1 MGSETELK
9 LGLLPEYSEEVA
21 ALPLLEQLSYAK
33 PERRTL
39 TNIYYDTPAQDLR
52 RARVA
57 LRIRRDGERY
67 IQTLKSAGSG
77 QAGLSVRSE
86 WEWERPEP
94 SLDLGQ
100 LREYLP
106 PALCDDALLAALQP
120 AFETNFERNLWW
132 LGGESDDGA
141 WQVEVA
147 LDRGEIRVGERS
159 MPLYELELELKAGQ
173 SDQLFHLAL
182 EIARQLPVQVRDA
195 SKAQRGYELAG
206 AAAPLPCV
214 EPGFNGDATLSLVG
228 LIGACLK
235 AWPVQLEAAMAGDE
249 QALQALA
256 RTLDLQLVALES
268 LPEVAEHCQVL
279 ISQYQRLRADV
290 ARAHDWR
297 LLSCMP
303 QTWQSAQREAGLKL
317 LQGLRHKTL
326 PGQLAL
332 ATGELLWQIVDD
344 GAAEE

>member
-9 LGLLPEYSEEVA
+9 LGLLPEYSEEVT
-21 ALPLLEQLSYAK
+21 ALPLLEQLSYAE

-39 TNIYYDTPAQDLR
+39 TNIYYDTSAQDLR

-67 IQTLKSAGSG
+67 IQTLKSAGNG
-77 QAGLSVRSE
+77 QAGLSVRNE

-94 SLDLGQ
+94 SLDTDL
-100 LREYLP
+100 LREHLP
-106 PALCDDALLAALQP
+106 PALCDDSLLASLQP
-120 AFETNFERNLWW
+120 AFETDFERHLWW
-132 LGGESDDGA
+132 LGGESEEGA

-147 LDRGEIRVGERS
+147 LDRGEIRAGERR
-159 MPLYELELELKAGQ
+159 MPLCELELELKSGQ

-182 EIARQLPVQVRDA
+182 EIARQLPVQVCDA

-206 AAAPLPCV
+206 AAASLPSV
-214 EPGFNGDATLSLVG
+214 APGFDGDATLSLVR
-228 LIGACLK
+228 LIGDCLR

-297 LLSCMP
+297 LLDCMP
-303 QTWQSAQREAGLKL
+303 QAWQHTQRDAGLKL

-344 GAAEE
+344 EAVDG